1 MWDNGGECMLSAC
14 DKNSLFIL
22 ACCKG
27 VCFALYALAVV
38 ISAFGFACIYSWVC
52 VHLFLGLRAFILGFA
67 CICSWVCVHL
77 FLGLRAF
84 ILGFAC
90 RILSNATK
98 CICLS
103 GAPISMANC
112 RLTMN
117 CLLRSGY
124 AEDPVEMV
132 LVC

>member
-52 VHLFLGLRAFILGFA
+52 VHLFLGLRAFVLGFA
-67 CICSWVCVHL
+67 CIYSWVCVSNIVECDKMHMFEWGAHL
-77 FLGLRAF
+77 HG
-84 ILGFAC
+84 
-90 RILSNATK
+90 
-98 CICLS
+98 
-103 GAPISMANC
+103 
-112 RLTMN
+112 
-117 CLLRSGY
+117 
-124 AEDPVEMV
+124 
-132 LVC
+132 